1 MKLVVVGVNH
11 EEMDMDE
18 RKLFYFHE
26 SDKLAFST
34 KLLDLMID
42 QVCILSTCNRSEVYV
57 MCDDS
62 FDESKLKEAFL
73 SYFHQ
78 DNPHIMLLS
87 KEEALL
93 HLLEVSCGLQS
104 MVVGED
110 QILHQIKEALSWTMQ
125 QKFGGKELYYILQNV
140 ISFAKTMRS
149 TYAMSE
155 HPLSVSYIG
164 YQCLQEYLKVDD
176 KIMICGIGEM
186 ARLMLEYLKG
196 YSIYLVNRTYE
207 NVEPYLNDHTTY
219 VPFDNRY
226 DYIEDV
232 DIVISATASPH
243 VLFKKEKLSSRPQVF
258 LDLAMPRDIDHSIK
272 TMKNKVLID
281 MDDLKSISLQQL
293 EKRKEICEIIK
304 KECILKKDELLQ
316 GLAHMKSDNIIQRMQ
331 ARYLDISDETY
342 QLLKNKLDLSPRE
355 DYILRKVLKSSFLR
369 LMKDPIRVLKSDD
382 FNQQQYIEFVEKM
395 LETKE

>member
-207 NVEPYLNDHTTY
+207 NVEPYLNDHTIY

-331 ARYLDISDETY
+331 ARYLDISNETY

-355 DYILRKVLKSSFLR
+355 DYILKKVLKSSFLR
-369 LMKDPIRVLKSDD
+369 LMKDPIRLLKSDD

>member
-207 NVEPYLNDHTTY
+207 NIEPYLNDHTTY

-232 DIVISATASPH
+232 DIVISATSSPH

-331 ARYLDISDETY
+331 ARYLDISNETY

-355 DYILRKVLKSSFLR
+355 DYILKKVLKSSFLR
-369 LMKDPIRVLKSDD
+369 LMKDPIRLLKSDD

>member
-207 NVEPYLNDHTTY
+207 NVEPYLNDHTIY

-355 DYILRKVLKSSFLR
+355 DYILKKVLKSSFLR
-369 LMKDPIRVLKSDD
+369 LMKDPIRLLKSDD

>member
-1 MKLVVVGVNH
+1 M
-11 EEMDMDE
+11 
-18 RKLFYFHE
+18 
-26 SDKLAFST
+26 
-34 KLLDLMID
+34 
-42 QVCILSTCNRSEVYV
+42 
-57 MCDDS
+57 
-62 FDESKLKEAFL
+62 
-73 SYFHQ
+73 
-78 DNPHIMLLS
+78 
-87 KEEALL
+87 
-93 HLLEVSCGLQS
+93 
-104 MVVGED
+104 
-110 QILHQIKEALSWTMQ
+110 
-125 QKFGGKELYYILQNV
+125 
-140 ISFAKTMRS
+140 
-149 TYAMSE
+149 
-155 HPLSVSYIG
+155 
-164 YQCLQEYLKVDD
+164 DD

-232 DIVISATASPH
+232 DVVISATSSPH

-331 ARYLDISDETY
+331 ARYLDISNETY

-355 DYILRKVLKSSFLR
+355 DYILKKVLKSSFLR
-369 LMKDPIRVLKSDD
+369 LMKDPIRLLKSDD

>member
-331 ARYLDISDETY
+331 ARYLDISNETY

-355 DYILRKVLKSSFLR
+355 DYILKKVLKSSFLR

>member
-207 NVEPYLNDHTTY
+207 NVEPYLNDHTIY

-331 ARYLDISDETY
+331 ARYLDISNETY

-355 DYILRKVLKSSFLR
+355 DYILKKVLKSSFLR

>member
-355 DYILRKVLKSSFLR
+355 DYILKKVLKSSFLR

>member
-331 ARYLDISDETY
+331 ARYLDISNETY

-355 DYILRKVLKSSFLR
+355 DYILKKVLKSSFLR
-369 LMKDPIRVLKSDD
+369 LMKDPIRLLKSDD

>member
-232 DIVISATASPH
+232 DVVISATASPH

-355 DYILRKVLKSSFLR
+355 DYILKKVLKSSFLR

>member
-57 MCDDS
+57 TCDDS

-232 DIVISATASPH
+232 DIVISATSSPH

-355 DYILRKVLKSSFLR
+355 DYILKKVLKSSFLR

>member
-232 DIVISATASPH
+232 DVVISATSSPH

-331 ARYLDISDETY
+331 ARYLDISNETY

-355 DYILRKVLKSSFLR
+355 DYILKKVLKSSFLR

>member
-207 NVEPYLNDHTTY
+207 NIEPYLNDHTTY

-331 ARYLDISDETY
+331 ARYLDISNETY

-355 DYILRKVLKSSFLR
+355 DYILKKVLKSSFLR
-369 LMKDPIRVLKSDD
+369 LMKDPIRLLKSDD

>member
-26 SDKLAFST
+26 SDKLAFFF
-34 KLLDLMID
+34 LFLDLMID

-232 DIVISATASPH
+232 DVVISATASPH

-355 DYILRKVLKSSFLR
+355 DYILKKVLKSSFLR

>member
-164 YQCLQEYLKVDD
+164 YQCLQEYLKVGD

-207 NVEPYLNDHTTY
+207 NVKPYLNDHTTY

-355 DYILRKVLKSSFLR
+355 DYILKKVLKSSFLR

>member
-232 DIVISATASPH
+232 DIVISATSSPH

>member
-155 HPLSVSYIG
+155 HPLSLSYIG

-207 NVEPYLNDHTTY
+207 NVEPYLNDHTIY

-232 DIVISATASPH
+232 DVVISATSSPH

-331 ARYLDISDETY
+331 ARYLDISNETY

-355 DYILRKVLKSSFLR
+355 DYILKKVLKSSFLR
-369 LMKDPIRVLKSDD
+369 LMKDPIRLLKSDD

>member
-207 NVEPYLNDHTTY
+207 NVKPYLNDHTTY

-355 DYILRKVLKSSFLR
+355 DYILKKVLKSSFLR